1 MCSNGGVGFCVGGG
15 GIGGDIGASVGS
27 DDDSVS
33 DDIVARGPNGIC
45 MQYLS
50 LEGLSSPLG
59 GSDGGRSGS
68 GGHGGGGIAIND
80 V

>member
-1 MCSNGGVGFCVGGG
+1 M
-15 GIGGDIGASVGS
+15 
-27 DDDSVS
+27 
-33 DDIVARGPNGIC
+33 ARGPNGIC

-59 GSDGGRSGS
+59 GSGGRSG
-68 GGHGGGGIAIND
+68 GGGGGIGINN